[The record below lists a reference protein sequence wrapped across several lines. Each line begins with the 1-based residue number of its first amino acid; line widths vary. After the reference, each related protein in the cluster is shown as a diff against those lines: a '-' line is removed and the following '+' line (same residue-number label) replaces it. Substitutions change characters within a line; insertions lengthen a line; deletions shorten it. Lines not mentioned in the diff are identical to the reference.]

1 MREIKTWVRLV
12 RGIFTSLDDDCKRTL
27 DEVINAW
34 ETRLSTHTDPGG
46 GIGEVT
52 IQLGPGEFD
61 QPLGLP
67 LCVVCQNVRKL
78 SAFPCESLQ
87 DLQLTA
93 FELSAG

>member
-12 RGIFTSLDDDCKRTL
+12 RGIFTSLDDDCKQTL

-34 ETRLSTHTDPGG
+34 ETRLSTHTDAGG
-46 GIGEVT
+46 GNIGEVT

-67 LCVVCQNVRKL
+67 LCVVCQNVWKL
-78 SAFPCESLQ
+78 SLLPPKSLQ
-87 DLQLTA
+87 GVKLTPY
-93 FELSAG
+93 E